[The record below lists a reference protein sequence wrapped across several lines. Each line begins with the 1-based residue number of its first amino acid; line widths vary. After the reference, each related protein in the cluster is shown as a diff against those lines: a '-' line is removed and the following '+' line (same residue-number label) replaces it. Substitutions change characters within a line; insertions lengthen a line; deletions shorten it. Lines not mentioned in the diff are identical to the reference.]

1 MANGTTKRAPTGV
14 VGARNPVADPI
25 EATVV
30 EAPSCDASMWSSS
43 PAARPVRRPA
53 GCDEVFATG
62 KGVERASGSGLH
74 APACGD
80 LGTDHG
86 GGRSEPCRAGPSP
99 AAEPGDAGTFPM
111 NTAAHRSAPGVQP
124 ASGRTGEPERRW
136 PRPRGDPVRRRLLS
150 GGEVAGD
157 SHS

>member
-43 PAARPVRRPA
+43 PAARAVRRPA
-53 GCDEVFATG
+53 GCDEVSATG
-62 KGVERASGSGLH
+62 KGLERPSGSGLH

-80 LGTDHG
+80 LGRTTAEDG
-86 GGRSEPCRAGPSP
+86 PSRAGQARHQRPSP
-99 AAEPGDAGTFPM
+99 VTP
-111 NTAAHRSAPGVQP
+111 VP
-124 ASGRTGEPERRW
+124 AR
-136 PRPRGDPVRRRLLS
+136 
-150 GGEVAGD
+150 
-157 SHS
+157 